1 MKAAL
6 LAFALF
12 GLLAFASSTVHFQED
27 FDDSWESRW
36 VYSTHDDAS
45 GNAGKF
51 AHTAGKYFNDAE
63 KDKGIQTSQDARF
76 YKLSAKFPK
85 FTNKDKPLVI
95 QYSVKHEQSQDC
107 GGAYIKIGPGP
118 LDQEK
123 FEGETKYN
131 VMFGPDVC
139 GSTKRVHFI
148 LNYKGENHLIKREV
162 RPETDVYTHLY
173 TAVLFPNQTYE
184 IRIDN
189 EVKQSGS
196 LVEDWDLLAPKQ
208 IPDPALSKPADWVDE
223 EYIDDP
229 EAKKP
234 EDWDNTPK
242 QIADPEAKK
251 PEDWD
256 DELDGEWEAPMIAN
270 PDYQGEWQAPR
281 VKNPA
286 YKGPWVHPLIDNPDY
301 VADDQIYVFENEYVG
316 FEIWQV
322 KTGTIFDHILIT
334 DDLAEAEAFATGY
347 FAEQQKGEKAA
358 FEKQEEE
365 RNKAEEEER
374 KKRDAEAQEEQD
386 DAEEEDDDDDDDD
399 EDDVADDHHGH
410 DHEDL

>member
-76 YKLSAKFPK
+76 YKLSATFPK

-107 GGAYIKIGPGP
+107 GGAYIKVGPGP

-148 LNYKGENHLIKREV
+148 VNYKGQNHLIKREV
-162 RPETDVYTHLY
+162 RPETDIYTHLY
-173 TAVLFPNQTYE
+173 TAVIFPNQTYE
-184 IRIDN
+184 FALTTRSSSLARSSRIGTFLPPSRSPTPPSASPPIGSTRSTLMTPRPRSPPIGTTPPSRSPTPRPRSPRTGMTSST
-189 EVKQSGS
+189 VSGR
-196 LVEDWDLLAPKQ
+196 
-208 IPDPALSKPADWVDE
+208 
-223 EYIDDP
+223 
-229 EAKKP
+229 
-234 EDWDNTPK
+234 
-242 QIADPEAKK
+242 
-251 PEDWD
+251 
-256 DELDGEWEAPMIAN
+256 
-270 PDYQGEWQAPR
+270 PR
-281 VKNPA
+281 
-286 YKGPWVHPLIDNPDY
+286 
-301 VADDQIYVFENEYVG
+301 
-316 FEIWQV
+316 
-322 KTGTIFDHILIT
+322 
-334 DDLAEAEAFATGY
+334 
-347 FAEQQKGEKAA
+347 
-358 FEKQEEE
+358 
-365 RNKAEEEER
+365 
-374 KKRDAEAQEEQD
+374 
-386 DAEEEDDDDDDDD
+386 
-399 EDDVADDHHGH
+399 
-410 DHEDL
+410 

>member
-1 MKAAL
+1 MGVFACLLRTQQLEMKAAL

-63 KDKGIQTSQDARF
+63 KDKAI
-76 YKLSAKFPK
+76 
-85 FTNKDKPLVI
+85 VI

-107 GGAYIKIGPGP
+107 GGAYIKVGPGP

-196 LVEDWDLLAPKQ
+196 
-208 IPDPALSKPADWVDE
+208 
-223 EYIDDP
+223 
-229 EAKKP
+229 
-234 EDWDNTPK
+234 
-242 QIADPEAKK
+242 
-251 PEDWD
+251 
-256 DELDGEWEAPMIAN
+256 
-270 PDYQGEWQAPR
+270 R
-281 VKNPA
+281 
-286 YKGPWVHPLIDNPDY
+286 
-301 VADDQIYVFENEYVG
+301 
-316 FEIWQV
+316 
-322 KTGTIFDHILIT
+322 
-334 DDLAEAEAFATGY
+334 
-347 FAEQQKGEKAA
+347 
-358 FEKQEEE
+358 
-365 RNKAEEEER
+365 
-374 KKRDAEAQEEQD
+374 
-386 DAEEEDDDDDDDD
+386 
-399 EDDVADDHHGH
+399 
-410 DHEDL
+410 